1 MPRKPTEKA
10 IEHRITLGDFERN
23 AVKKALT
30 LQAENQRLD
39 AATSTLNAIGV
50 ALGGFGGIVAG
61 LALLKWKAPDILDA
75 AKDRTFAVLDDLT
88 DGVLPKTPVAFRR
101 EAQELAARR
110 EQVSNRINR
119 YCFSG
124 SPDFNESTCSIAH
137 DEKDVYFADLKAFRE
152 RVRAAQI
159 TEDSFY
165 WRFIFGGLGDID
177 PYDADPNAGS
187 NQSWWKYFLN
197 FEL

>member
-1 MPRKPTEKA
+1 V
-10 IEHRITLGDFERN
+10 IEHRITFGDFERN

-39 AATSTLNAIGV
+39 AATSTLNAVGV
-50 ALGGFGGIVAG
+50 ALGGFGGIIAG

-75 AKDRTFAVLDDLT
+75 AKDRTFGVLDDLT

-101 EAQELAARR
+101 EAQALAARR
-110 EQVSNRINR
+110 AQINAEINR
-119 YCFSG
+119 FCSSS
-124 SPDFNESTCSIAH
+124 SPDFNSSTCNLAH
-137 DEKDVYFADLKAFRE
+137 ESKDQYFEDLQAFRE

-177 PYDADPNAGS
+177 PYASDPNAGS
-187 NQSWWKYFLN
+187 NQSWWQYFLN
-197 FEL
+197 FEI